1 MRRSVALAP
10 HRWWRRGGVLLTAV
24 LATVLLVAVPGLGHV
39 TQAARAATSPVKVS
53 LTFDDSNAD
62 QLPAEQTMKSLG
74 LHGTFYTVDGWLN
87 QSGYLTLAQVQQV
100 AADGNEIAGHTVQH
114 QDLPTLAA
122 GEQQREICN
131 DRANL
136 ISLGF
141 QPTDFAYPYGDADTS
156 ETDAKACGY
165 DSARGLGD
173 VVDPQGDC
181 NGCVYAETTPPP
193 DPYYLRAPDEV
204 DSTVTLAQMEQQVT
218 QAQSHGGG
226 WVILTYHHVC
236 TPIGAANCPA
246 DLSTTP
252 TIFNAFVTWL
262 AGQAAS
268 GVTVETVQQVIGG
281 TFKPAVT
288 VNPPAPAAAGVNALV
303 DPWLT
308 STDANTGFPACY
320 QPGGWGSNTVAWAT
334 DTNLPPGAPAG
345 SQSQTLTVT
354 NYSSGDAKLLPTL
367 DLGACTPTVVPG
379 NTYNLSVQYE
389 STAISQFALYYRT
402 TNGAWAYWTSSPW
415 LAAASTWTQA
425 TFTTPAVPAGVTGV
439 TFGLALIANGTLTT
453 NDYSFVLPAAGAN
466 ALRAGV
472 TATRPSTRSGGGRR
486 HVHSHLRLLVP
497 KLRPGQTFPLEEVNG
512 PHVRQPG

>member
-1 MRRSVALAP
+1 MWGSVAFAP
-10 HRWWRRGGVLLTAV
+10 HRWWRRGSVLLTAV
-24 LATVLLVAVPGLGHV
+24 LVTVLLVVAPGLGHGA
-39 TQAARAATSPVKVS
+39 QSARAATSPVTVS

-62 QLPAEQTMKSLG
+62 QLAAEQTMKSLG
-74 LHGTFYTVDGWLN
+74 LHGTFYTVDGWVN
-87 QSGYLTLAQVQQV
+87 QSGYLTLAQLQQI

-122 GEQQREICN
+122 AEQQREICN

-136 ISLGF
+136 VSLGF

-165 DSARGLGD
+165 NSARGLGD

-181 NGCVYAETTPPP
+181 NGCVYGETTPPP

-218 QAQSHGGG
+218 NAQSHGGG
-226 WVILTYHHVC
+226 WVIFTYHHIC
-236 TPIGAANCPA
+236 TAIGAANCQA

-262 AGQAAS
+262 AGQAAK
-268 GVTVETVQQVIGG
+268 GVTVKTVAQVIGG

-308 STDANTGFPACY
+308 STDANTGFPGCY
-320 QPGGWGSNTVAWAT
+320 QPGGWGTNTVAWAT
-334 DTNLPPGAPAG
+334 DTSLPPGAPAG

-379 NTYNLSVQYE
+379 KTYNLSVQYE

-402 TNGAWAYWTSSPW
+402 TNGSWAYWTSSPW

-425 TFTTPAVPAGVTGV
+425 TFTTPAVPAGVNGV

-453 NDYSFVLPAAGAN
+453 NDYSFVLPAAAANSLQAGAMT
-466 ALRAGV
+466 ARP
-472 TATRPSTRSGGGRR
+472 ATRSSPSRR
-486 HVHSHLRLLVP
+486 HVHSHMRLLVP
-497 KLRPGQTFPLEEVNG
+497 KLRPGQTFPLEEFNG
-512 PHVRQPG
+512 PHARQPG

>member
-1 MRRSVALAP
+1 
-10 HRWWRRGGVLLTAV
+10 
-24 LATVLLVAVPGLGHV
+24 
-39 TQAARAATSPVKVS
+39 
-53 LTFDDSNAD
+53 
-62 QLPAEQTMKSLG
+62 
-74 LHGTFYTVDGWLN
+74 
-87 QSGYLTLAQVQQV
+87 
-100 AADGNEIAGHTVQH
+100 
-114 QDLPTLAA
+114 
-122 GEQQREICN
+122 
-131 DRANL
+131 
-136 ISLGF
+136 
-141 QPTDFAYPYGDADTS
+141 
-156 ETDAKACGY
+156 
-165 DSARGLGD
+165 
-173 VVDPQGDC
+173 
-181 NGCVYAETTPPP
+181 
-193 DPYYLRAPDEV
+193 
-204 DSTVTLAQMEQQVT
+204 MEQQVT